1 MEGRLLDLIHRD
13 DLEGVLNLHAAILAG
28 EEDGSVRFR
37 LRSKGGGWSW
47 FEGTARAVRDDAGVL
62 DSLVVFSHDISAQVD
77 YENALADSER
87 RYRLLAE
94 HATDVV
100 YRTRLDGTTEWI
112 SEGLTKI
119 LGFTPEELIGRDGM
133 EHVHPAD
140 RASVS
145 EAMAEVLAGERDTA
159 RFRMQTKDGGV
170 RWIETTIH
178 PLHDE
183 MGRLTGFVGG
193 WRDVQAE
200 VEAGEALERR
210 ARTDNLTGLLNRG
223 EAVACL
229 ARWLTPGGRPAD
241 GLAVAFCDVDDFKGV
256 NDRLG
261 HAAGDHLLQVVA
273 ERVRACVRGN
283 DTVARFGGDEILLLM
298 RGIGTIEVASAVAE
312 KVRHAVR
319 VPLELNGELVQV
331 TVSVGVTMTST
342 R

>member
-1 MEGRLLDLIHRD
+1 
-13 DLEGVLNLHAAILAG
+13 
-28 EEDGSVRFR
+28 
-37 LRSKGGGWSW
+37 
-47 FEGTARAVRDDAGVL
+47 
-62 DSLVVFSHDISAQVD
+62 
-77 YENALADSER
+77 
-87 RYRLLAE
+87 
-94 HATDVV
+94 
-100 YRTRLDGTTEWI
+100 
-112 SEGLTKI
+112 
-119 LGFTPEELIGRDGM
+119 
-133 EHVHPAD
+133 
-140 RASVS
+140 
-145 EAMAEVLAGERDTA
+145 
-159 RFRMQTKDGGV
+159 
-170 RWIETTIH
+170 
-178 PLHDE
+178 
-183 MGRLTGFVGG
+183 TGFLGG

-319 VPLELNGELVQV
+319 VPLELNGE
-331 TVSVGVTMTST
+331 
-342 R
+342 